1 MLGAIA
7 RPEATGLEG
16 IPKGLGQSKTP
27 KQGSHAMM
35 GRFCRY
41 VDKVFH
47 FGQQLQTLSDT
58 RRRPQIS
65 AAAVFASAWTLFA
78 TARGSLNRFDKA
90 ARLPSRLRGIVG
102 PRIPSG
108 DTIGRVFVQLDSG
121 PLRRMLSSIN
131 HQVRR
136 NKALGPGGRP
146 RVAAVD
152 GHEFFSSRKR
162 CCPDCQTR

>member
-58 RRRPQIS
+58 GPRPRIS
-65 AAAVFASAWTLFA
+65 APALFPAPWPLFA
-78 TARGSLNRFDKA
+78 TPGGGLNRFAKE
-90 ARLPSRLRGIVG
+90 ARLPPRFAGIVV
-102 PRIPSG
+102 PRIPVAVPSG
-108 DTIGRVFVQLDSG
+108 GALVNLD
-121 PLRRMLSSIN
+121 
-131 HQVRR
+131 
-136 NKALGPGGRP
+136 A
-146 RVAAVD
+146 
-152 GHEFFSSRKR
+152 
-162 CCPDCQTR
+162 